1 MASGSINNFG
11 ETYNAERK
19 ERREKRTP
27 EQVEAEKAAQRTRMR
42 EGERAPQVVAR
53 LSALSAIHT
62 GSMGLTG

>member
-42 EGERAPQVVAR
+42 EGERK
-53 LSALSAIHT
+53 
-62 GSMGLTG
+62 